1 MSERNIHISNKASDL
16 SSVVKADGN
25 TLLSVWSREL
35 PNDVQT
41 SLDNFDVK
49 SIMPDSTLL
58 VSSINISWPD
68 LKQIEALKVFKDD
81 IEMLTENYKKY
92 IHPSINDPLISIF
105 ADHHVDGANCWHRD
119 SASGDLS
126 RKTAGIVIYNSHT
139 MSKLSGEF
147 NYIAPQDEQYM
158 RARTQGD
165 LEYTCLRPSIAQKL
179 PLGNLGVIQHG
190 QENGLIHKATSAEE
204 GYRWRVLLVP
214 Q

>member
-68 LKQIEALKVFKDD
+68 LKQI
-81 IEMLTENYKKY
+81 
-92 IHPSINDPLISIF
+92 
-105 ADHHVDGANCWHRD
+105 
-119 SASGDLS
+119 
-126 RKTAGIVIYNSHT
+126 
-139 MSKLSGEF
+139 
-147 NYIAPQDEQYM
+147 
-158 RARTQGD
+158 
-165 LEYTCLRPSIAQKL
+165 
-179 PLGNLGVIQHG
+179 
-190 QENGLIHKATSAEE
+190 
-204 GYRWRVLLVP
+204 
-214 Q
+214 